1 MTAVS
6 RRLRSA
12 GRFAAGLILT
22 GLATAGAQA
31 AEVVLSTAQAA
42 GASATSVAPAAPATQ
57 TAPVISGGASLAQ
70 AGLGLFAVIAL
81 ILGMAWLAR
90 RVGLVRHGSG
100 GATMKVVGSL
110 MLGARQ
116 KVVMVEVGDTW
127 LVLGVSAGEIRPLHT
142 LPAQPDAMVPAGTTA
157 AQPMQGGF
165 GERLMRAMQENLKK

>member
-31 AEVVLSTAQAA
+31 ADVVLSTAQAA
-42 GASATSVAPAAPATQ
+42 SAPAAPVAQ
-57 TAPVISGGASLAQ
+57 SAPVISGGASLAQ

-81 ILGMAWLAR
+81 ILGLAWLAR
-90 RVGLVRHGSG
+90 RRCR
-100 GATMKVVGSL
+100 GAPGPRGAAMKVVGSL
-110 MLGARQ
+110 TLGARQ

-142 LPAQPDAMVPAGTTA
+142 LPAQPDATVPAGTTA
-157 AQPMQGGF
+157 PQPLQGGF

>member
-31 AEVVLSTAQAA
+31 ADVVFSTAQAA
-42 GASATSVAPAAPATQ
+42 SAPATAAAPVAQ
-57 TAPVISGGASLAQ
+57 TAPVINGGASLAQ

-142 LPAQPDAMVPAGTTA
+142 LPAQPDAMVPAGTNA
-157 AQPMQGGF
+157 PQPLQGGF

>member
-31 AEVVLSTAQAA
+31 ADVVLSTAQAA
-42 GASATSVAPAAPATQ
+42 SVPVAPPAPA
-57 TAPVISGGASLAQ
+57 APVISGGASLAQ

-81 ILGMAWLAR
+81 ILGLAWLAR
-90 RVGLVRHGSG
+90 RVGLVRHGTG

-110 MLGARQ
+110 TLGARQ

-157 AQPMQGGF
+157 PQPLQGGF